1 MSYWLLSIGL
11 SHPELNSIWIQ
22 ITRLK
27 KPIAMELYHLKTFI
41 TVAEE
46 GHLTRAAQRLN
57 TSQPAVSAHIKNL
70 EEELGIVLFTRTP
83 KGMRLTQE
91 GTLLKTQAVD
101 ALSMIDNIRNRAGA
115 LKDEVTGTLRL
126 GLHID
131 PRYLRIDRLLSHLQ
145 RTYSQLD
152 FHLLQRWSWQ
162 QFEDLPKGRLDAG
175 FVYGEPPHKE
185 IQAMLLKRCNIRV
198 VGPAAWEKRLSKAD
212 WQEMAAMPWVW
223 TPPNC
228 FFCSIA
234 TQAFEKRNLKPV
246 KVTIA
251 DQEPVVAALVAAGI
265 GLGFMIEDEAMA
277 YLEEGKVAVWDE
289 IVGTVDLNF
298 VYNRRREK
306 EAVISAAIKSI
317 KAVWQ
322 R

>member
-1 MSYWLLSIGL
+1 MS
-11 SHPELNSIWIQ
+11 
-22 ITRLK
+22 
-27 KPIAMELYHLKTFI
+27 IAMELYHLKTFI

-91 GTLLKTQAVD
+91 GMSLKTQAAE
-101 ALSMIDNIRNRAGA
+101 ALSMIDNIRDRAGA

-131 PRYLRIDRLLSHLQ
+131 PRYLRIDRLLSHLR
-145 RTYSQLD
+145 RTHSQLD
-152 FHLLQRWSWQ
+152 FHLLQRWTWQ
-162 QFEDLPKGRLDAG
+162 QFEDLPKGRIDAG

-185 IQAMLLKRCNIRV
+185 IAALLLKRCNIRV
-198 VGPAAWEKRLSKAD
+198 VGPAAWEERLSKAG
-212 WQEMAAMPWVW
+212 WKEMAAMPWVW

-228 FFCSIA
+228 TFCTIA
-234 TQAFEKRNLKPV
+234 SAAFEKRRLKPV

-251 DQEPVVAALVAAGI
+251 DQEPVVATLVTAGI
-265 GLGFMIEDEAMA
+265 GLAVMIEDEAMV
-277 YLEEGKVAVWDE
+277 YQQEGRVAVWEE

-298 VYNRRREK
+298 VYRRRREK
-306 EAVISAAIKSI
+306 EAVVNAAIESV
-317 KAVWQ
+317 KAVWEKE
-322 R
+322 